1 MSAVNVTLLEESPAQ
16 SATAEDIGLGERLGA
31 ALKASL
37 RWLGGFLRNML
48 VFVTMILPV
57 AVPVAA
63 IAAVVWLV
71 VRRRSPARPEGWFQ
85 GGVTHETAVPCCC
98 WPH

>member
-1 MSAVNVTLLEESPAQ
+1 MVRAGGRRIGAGSRPSRHEAARDQEGAV
-16 SATAEDIGLGERLGA
+16 GRERLGA
-31 ALKASL
+31 ALRASL

-71 VRRRSPARPEGWFQ
+71 VRRRSPRTPKDGSKE
-85 GGVTHETAVPCCC
+85 E
-98 WPH
+98 

>member
-1 MSAVNVTLLEESPAQ
+1 MA
-16 SATAEDIGLGERLGA
+16 
-31 ALKASL
+31 
-37 RWLGGFLRNML
+37 GGFLRNML

-71 VRRRSPARPEGWFQ
+71 VRRRSPRAPKDGSKEG
-85 GGVTHETAVPCCC
+85 
-98 WPH
+98 

>member
-1 MSAVNVTLLEESPAQ
+1 MKVGAGRAALESAQAGAGGALLP
-16 SATAEDIGLGERLGA
+16 GLGERLGA

-71 VRRRSPARPEGWFQ
+71 VRRRSPRAPKDGSKEG
-85 GGVTHETAVPCCC
+85 
-98 WPH
+98 

>member
-1 MSAVNVTLLEESPAQ
+1 
-16 SATAEDIGLGERLGA
+16 
-31 ALKASL
+31 
-37 RWLGGFLRNML
+37 ML

-71 VRRRSPARPEGWFQ
+71 ARRRSPRAPKDGSKEG
-85 GGVTHETAVPCCC
+85 
-98 WPH
+98 